1 MKLLSSLYLSTF
13 LVRMS
18 FAISFIVFPLYLE
31 DSGVDSYLLYAVVLS
46 LSPLLELST
55 VLGFGAY
62 IDKAGRKTVLVGGA
76 ALSAVSLAL
85 LAASDD
91 AGWVALVNG
100 LHGVSAAAILV
111 SSLALITDYA
121 AHSNR
126 GREMGAFEFVQ
137 VFGWLAGFGVG
148 GVLAEVFRSDLRYA
162 FVVSAALGAV
172 GCAYA
177 WANVT
182 EPKRHEHLAEQLG
195 WSHLVSVLRQ
205 RAVVLLVMPWLLVYI
220 MISSIFTFAS
230 KAGFEEAHLTGY
242 ELALLLGGGGMF
254 LLVTF
259 VLFGRLSDRYGRM
272 PIMLVGAVGMV
283 GAMATVGVFFLV
295 TGGDT
300 GDPLLPWFLA
310 PGGVF
315 AFMAGAFGPAALASL
330 ADVSQRTR
338 HGMTMGLYAFVISIA
353 MTVGPI
359 VSGAVIDA
367 WEGPGMLA
375 LMGAIAVAM
384 MAFVLARWRDTRLEG
399 RGEGGADQGSG

>member
-1 MKLLSSLYLSTF
+1 
-13 LVRMS
+13 
-18 FAISFIVFPLYLE
+18 VFPLYLR

-55 VLGFGAY
+55 VLAFGAY
-62 IDKAGRKTVLVGGA
+62 IDRAGRKTVLVGGA
-76 ALSAVSLAL
+76 ALSAVALAL
-85 LAASDD
+85 IAASDN
-91 AGWVALVNG
+91 AVWVGVVNG

-137 VFGWLAGFGVG
+137 VFGWLAGFVVG
-148 GVLAEVFRSDLRYA
+148 GVLAEVFASDLRYA
-162 FVVSAALGAV
+162 YLVSAALGAV
-172 GCAYA
+172 GCIYA

-182 EPKRHEHLAEQLG
+182 EPKRHEHMAEQLG

-205 RAVVLLVMPWLLVYI
+205 RAVVLLIMPWLLVYI
-220 MISSIFTFAS
+220 LISSIFTFAS
-230 KAGFEEAHLTGY
+230 KAGFEEAKLTGY
-242 ELALLLGGGGMF
+242 QLSLALGGGGVF

-283 GAMATVGVFFLV
+283 GVMSTVGVFFRM
-295 TGGDT
+295 TGGDI
-300 GDPLLPWFLA
+300 GSPLLPWFLV
-310 PGGVF
+310 PGGAF

-330 ADVSQRTR
+330 ADVSHRTR
-338 HGMTMGLYAFVISIA
+338 HGITMGLYSFVISLA

-359 VSGAVIDA
+359 LSGAVIDA
-367 WEGPGMLA
+367 WAGPGMFA
-375 LMGAIAVAM
+375 LMGAISVAM
-384 MAFVLARWRDTRLEG
+384 MVLVLVRWWDAAREG
-399 RGEGGADQGSG
+399 RGTGQDGAGGPPA